1 MNTIDSAGSMDGTP
15 EPRDS
20 GLGLVE
26 LIVAIGLFGVLTT
39 ILLGFAISTSQVT
52 DDTRELANVREES
65 QLAMER
71 MTRELR
77 QAQEVR
83 SVDNDLK
90 GFTFW
95 TDFDGNTFAGYDAS
109 DPEVLAYRWDSA
121 TKQLTLT
128 AKDAD
133 GDPIGDPLPVL
144 AAKVSTFNIEFR
156 SSSWE
161 YDSNGNGTTTWE
173 ELDQALAPVGNNNGT
188 PDAAELKYIDLV
200 GVTMTVTDGAHK
212 ITYETQVDLRNQ
224 NQDS

>member
-1 MNTIDSAGSMDGTP
+1 MSAIDGVDGTA
-15 EPRDS
+15 ERRDS

-52 DDTRELANVREES
+52 DDTRQLANVREES

-77 QAQEVR
+77 QAQEIR
-83 SVDNDLK
+83 SVDTELK

-95 TDFDGNTFAGYDAS
+95 TDFDGNTFAGYDPS
-109 DPEVLAYRWDSA
+109 DPEILAYRWDSA

-128 AKDAD
+128 AKDAA
-133 GDPIGDPLPVL
+133 GAPIGDPLPVL
-144 AAKVSTFNIEFR
+144 AAKVSTFTIQFR

-161 YDSNGNGTTTWE
+161 YDSDGNGTTTWE
-173 ELDQALAPVGNNNGT
+173 ELDNALAPVGNQNSK
-188 PDAAELKYIDLV
+188 PDAAELKFIDLV
-200 GVTMTVTDGAHK
+200 GVTMTVTDGSHQ